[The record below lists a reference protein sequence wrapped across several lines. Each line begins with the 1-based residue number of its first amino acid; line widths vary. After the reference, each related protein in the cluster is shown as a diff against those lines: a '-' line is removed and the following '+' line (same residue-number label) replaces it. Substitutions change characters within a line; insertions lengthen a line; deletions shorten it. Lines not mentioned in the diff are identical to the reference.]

1 LREVKLRCRIITPFF
16 TGSKGLSV
24 QLFRSGIRWFWR
36 AIKCSD
42 NLGELRK
49 LEQKIF
55 GRSKKGFEES
65 RVRISIEYD
74 KDELEKY
81 KGINLLY
88 STTLPKREREF
99 IKDGFEFEITLDEI
113 TSNSFDEQVLNIF
126 LSLLW
131 ASIYLGGFGKR
142 ARKGGGSLEVIDV
155 KGNNTDL
162 DFIPKAK
169 NSKEVAAWIKNN
181 FKIVQNIL
189 SANVDNFCFSY
200 PNLCFSRFII
210 SNESYDSWMD
220 AFLAKPFEHFIKIK
234 HFIKSGRDFPL
245 IFKVIKSENQFYWF
259 VLRIYGNFSNN
270 VTSYKIIDDFWNE
283 LKNHGE
289 EHILS
294 MPKILE
300 EIQKKIIKFY
310 NPSKII
316 FFGSRA
322 RGDAKRF
329 SDIDIAIDT
338 DKPISIADIY
348 GPVDLINFNRI
359 TDENFKNK
367 IKKEGVII
375 WKKS

>member
-1 LREVKLRCRIITPFF
+1 LRCRIITPFF

-42 NLGELRK
+42 NLRELRK

-55 GRSKKGFEES
+55 GRSKKDFEES
-65 RVRISIEYD
+65 RVGISIEYD

-88 STTLPKREREF
+88 STTFSKREREF

-113 TSNSFDEQVLNIF
+113 TSNSFDEGLNIF

-131 ASIYLGGFGKR
+131 ASIYLGGFGKT
-142 ARKGGGSLEVIDV
+142 ARKGGGNLEVIDV

-169 NSKEVAAWIKNN
+169 NSKEVATWIKNN

-210 SNESYDSWMD
+210 
-220 AFLAKPFEHFIKIK
+220 
-234 HFIKSGRDFPL
+234 
-245 IFKVIKSENQFYWF
+245 
-259 VLRIYGNFSNN
+259 
-270 VTSYKIIDDFWNE
+270 DDFWNE

-289 EHILS
+289 EHILN

-300 EIQKKIIKFY
+300 EIKKKIIKFY